1 MKWSEKPQ
9 WVNFLHLTYG
19 DHLDIPIET
28 LDLEEDEIFDHLGK
42 LNTSMLNFAIFEDF
56 FASWFGENG
65 ELNVVNDYLK
75 RRGKR
80 ESIAVRHY
88 LKKLRDSTVSLYE
101 IIELNPERNMTVRDL
116 LRDGRTLTI
125 QERLGSENSAIWDCI
140 AARVVSVNGKNYFT
154 IPIMHLSR
162 HIAQELVSIVD
173 TMIKEF
179 KKDMLKDLRKQYGK
193 SSAIPPVSREM
204 VLETLPCAQI
214 LTHAWM
220 IDTVVKSQAPLP
232 EICNSDGELF
242 IFCEVRFPIQGD
254 QADVIAVL
262 DETAEF
268 QRTDE
273 KYKWDWLEAGDP
285 GYRSARQRKGPLV
298 SESYSESIETDFGNT
313 ILGYA
318 ELHPK
323 ALVLNTNSAE
333 RAERGQV
340 LLVSRLG
347 NLVGQSLISYQ
358 NVEKALEEPRELVEE
373 ESLIMTEDM
382 LEALHSYLDDHYR
395 HTLDNPIPALG
406 NKTPRQAASTKKGRH
421 QVIDWLKLLENMEY
435 RRAAQ
440 QGQEPYDTTWIWHEL
455 MIDLPR

>member
-9 WVNFLHLTYG
+9 WVNFLHLTYEG
-19 DHLDIPIET
+19 HLDIPIET
-28 LDLEEDEIFDHLGK
+28 LGLEEDEIIDHLGK
-42 LNTSMLNFAIFEDF
+42 LNTEMLNFAIFEDF

-75 RRGKR
+75 RRGTR
-80 ESIAVRHY
+80 ESVAVRHY
-88 LKKLRDSTVSLYE
+88 LKLLRDSTVSLYE

-116 LRDGRTLTI
+116 LRDSRTLTI

-162 HIAQELVSIVD
+162 HIAQELVSIAD
-173 TMIKEF
+173 TMIKDF

-204 VLETLPCAQI
+204 VLETVPCAQM
-214 LTHAWM
+214 LTHAWI

-254 QADVIAVL
+254 QADVIAAL
-262 DETAEF
+262 DETTGFERA
-268 QRTDE
+268 DE
-273 KYKWDWLEAGDP
+273 NNKWDWLESGDP
-285 GYRSARQRKGPLV
+285 GYRSARQRKGAPV
-298 SESYSESIETDFGNT
+298 SEVYSESDKTGFGNT
-313 ILGYA
+313 IMGYA
-318 ELHPK
+318 ELRPK
-323 ALVLNTNSAE
+323 ALVLSTNSAE

-340 LLVSRLG
+340 LLASRLG
-347 NLVGQSLISYQ
+347 DLVGQSLILYQ
-358 NVEKALEEPRELVEE
+358 NLEKALEEPIEPVEK
-373 ESLIMTEDM
+373 ESLIMTEEM
-382 LEALHSYLDDHYR
+382 LEVLHSYLDDNYR
-395 HTLDNPIPALG
+395 RTLDEPIPALG
-406 NKTPRQAASTKKGRH
+406 NKTPRQVAATKKGRH
-421 QVIDWLKLLENMEY
+421 QVIEWLKQLENMEY

-440 QGQEPYDTTWIWHEL
+440 KGQEPYDMTWIWYEL
-455 MIDLPR
+455 KIDLPR

>member
-1 MKWSEKPQ
+1 MKWSEKPL
-9 WVNFLHLTYG
+9 WVNFLHLTYEG
-19 DHLDIPIET
+19 HLDIPIET
-28 LDLEEDEIFDHLGK
+28 LGLEEDEIIDHLGK
-42 LNTSMLNFAIFEDF
+42 LNAEMLNFAIFEDF

-75 RRGKR
+75 RRGTR
-80 ESIAVRHY
+80 ESVAVRHY
-88 LKKLRDSTVSLYE
+88 LKLLRDSTVSLYE

-116 LRDGRTLTI
+116 LRDSRTLTI

-173 TMIKEF
+173 TMIKDF

-204 VLETLPCAQI
+204 VLETLPCAQM

-232 EICNSDGELF
+232 EIRNSDGELF
-242 IFCEVRFPIQGD
+242 IFCEVRFPIHDD

-262 DETAEF
+262 DKTAGFE
-268 QRTDE
+268 RADE
-273 KYKWDWLEAGDP
+273 NNKWDWLESGNP
-285 GYRSARQRKGPLV
+285 GYRSARQLKGAPV
-298 SESYSESIETDFGNT
+298 SEVYSESDETGFGNT
-313 ILGYA
+313 IMGYA

-323 ALVLNTNSAE
+323 ALVLSTNSAE

-340 LLVSRLG
+340 LLASRLG

-358 NVEKALEEPRELVEE
+358 NLEKALEEPIEPVEK
-373 ESLIMTEDM
+373 ESLIMTEEM
-382 LEALHSYLDDHYR
+382 LEVEHSYLDDNYR
-395 HTLDNPIPALG
+395 RTLDESIPALG
-406 NKTPRQAASTKKGRH
+406 NKTPRQAAATKKGRH
-421 QVIDWLKLLENMEY
+421 QVIEWLKQLENMEY

-440 QGQEPYDTTWIWHEL
+440 QGQEPYDMTWIWHEL
-455 MIDLPR
+455 KIDLPR